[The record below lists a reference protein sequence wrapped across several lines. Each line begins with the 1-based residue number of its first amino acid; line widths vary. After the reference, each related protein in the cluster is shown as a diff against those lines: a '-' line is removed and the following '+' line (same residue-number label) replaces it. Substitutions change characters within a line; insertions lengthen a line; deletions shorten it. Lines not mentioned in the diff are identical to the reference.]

1 MSQRILIAVVLGHA
15 AVLALLVMQKSIQ
28 EPKPLAI
35 ELSLSTEP
43 TEPRVSA
50 PAPIAQSASIS
61 KSAQPLPK
69 PKPSFTPSPST
80 ALTSEVAVPTQP
92 LSTMPTASAATA
104 AEAVK
109 AVAAQDSVALPTK
122 VPMTVLPNSDATYLS
137 NPKPSYPPLS
147 RRLGE
152 QGVVMLSVF
161 VGTSGEV
168 QKLELAKSSGFL
180 RLDDAAQKTVSTWRF
195 APGKQAGVLQAM
207 WVKVPISFILE
218 K

>member
-61 KSAQPLPK
+61 KSAQP
-69 PKPSFTPSPST
+69 KPSFTPSPSPST

-122 VPMTVLPNSDATYLS
+122 VPMTVLLNSDAAYLS

>member
-69 PKPSFTPSPST
+69 PST
-80 ALTSEVAVPTQP
+80 ALTSEVAVPTQT

-122 VPMTVLPNSDATYLS
+122 VPMTVLPNSDAAYLS

-180 RLDDAAQKTVSTWRF
+180 RLDDAAQKTVTTWRF